1 VFDIDVEQGFKIILV
16 GGILIIIS
24 QVIPAIVEAVLVDRL
39 IDPNSSLSI
48 FERGFTAEELKEK
61 GLPEIWVIGL
71 FALIGYYALPLGLVL
86 VVIGGFT
93 FIRKPKTVK
102 K

>member
-1 VFDIDVEQGFKIILV
+1 MKQGFKIILV

-39 IDPNSSLSI
+39 IDPNSSLS
-48 FERGFTAEELKEK
+48 FFDLDLTAEELKEK
-61 GLPEIWVIGL
+61 GLPEHWVIGL
-71 FALIGYYALPLGLVL
+71 ILLIGYYALTLGLVL

-93 FIRKPKTVK
+93 FIRKPKPVK